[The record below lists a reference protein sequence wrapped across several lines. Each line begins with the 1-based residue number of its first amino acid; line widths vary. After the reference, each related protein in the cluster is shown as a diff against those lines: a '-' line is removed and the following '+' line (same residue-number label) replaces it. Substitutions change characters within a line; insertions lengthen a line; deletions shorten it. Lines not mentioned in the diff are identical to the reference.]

1 MARFEDFIQKDTEQ
15 LAREA
20 EKAAQTARQT
30 IAAGAIGTRAVKAS
44 LDELGLQNEVLQ
56 QQTRRFIAA
65 ARLRRHVLLK
75 ALGGNGAVQLPP
87 VPLSPL
93 PALGPLPTTLR
104 TYAAV
109 LRQSADPDDRKK
121 LTPAFAALTNRALLA
136 GILRT

>member
-1 MARFEDFIQKDTEQ
+1 MLCQQPLEAEARARMARFEDFIQKDTEQ
-15 LAREA
+15 QAREA

-75 ALGGNGAVQLPP
+75 ARPEEHTSELQSLMRISYAVFCLKKKKKQ
-87 VPLSPL
+87 
-93 PALGPLPTTLR
+93 T
-104 TYAAV
+104 
-109 LRQSADPDDRKK
+109 K
-121 LTPAFAALTNRALLA
+121 LT
-136 GILRT
+136 ILHATSN

>member
-1 MARFEDFIQKDTEQ
+1 MLCQQPLEAEARARMARFEDFIQKDTEQ
-15 LAREA
+15 QAREA

-75 ALGGNGAVQLPP
+75 ALGGNRSEEHTSELQSLMRLSYAVFCLKKKQTTIT
-87 VPLSPL
+87 
-93 PALGPLPTTLR
+93 PTKSTKPCNTR
-104 TYAAV
+104 
-109 LRQSADPDDRKK
+109 
-121 LTPAFAALTNRALLA
+121 
-136 GILRT
+136 

>member
-75 ALGGNGAVQLPP
+75 ALGGNGEVQLPP

-93 PALGPLPTTLR
+93 PDLGQLQTTIR
-104 TYAAV
+104 NYAAECA
-109 LRQSADPDDRKK
+109 SP
-121 LTPAFAALTNRALLA
+121 LTRMNARSSKP
-136 GILRT
+136 ISPS